1 MVNPDRLLQSFLELV
16 AIDSPSGEEEAVATE
31 VSRRLAALG
40 ATVQRDGHG
49 NVIARLAG
57 AGAPFLLSAHMDT
70 VEPGRGIRPL
80 VDGDRIHTDGSTILG
95 GDPKAGV
102 AAILE
107 GLTALHESG
116 ASHRAAEVVFSR
128 GEEVGLEGARNLDY
142 RLVTAREGIVLDG
155 EGAVSEITDAAPAQY
170 IVDIRVTGRAAH
182 AGVEPEKGLSAIR
195 IAAELLL
202 LLPQGRLDAETT
214 ANAGLFHGGSARN
227 AVPEQATISAEFR
240 SREPRRLDELV
251 RVHEEAAA
259 AVRARYPEAR
269 IDLNL
274 TRLFA
279 GYRLPA
285 EHPLLQHC
293 TRALAQ
299 IGLTPSLKP
308 SGGATDANIFAG
320 HGITAIVLGLGGHNF
335 HTTREALSITN
346 LVNSARMVEA
356 LLSVAGQ

>member
-1 MVNPDRLLQSFLELV
+1 MAAE
-16 AIDSPSGEEEAVATE
+16 IGG
-31 VSRRLAALG
+31 RLATLD

-49 NVIARLAG
+49 NLIARLAG
-57 AGAPFLLSAHMDT
+57 EGTPFLLSAHLDT

-107 GLTALHESG
+107 GLTALRESG
-116 ASHRAAEVVFSR
+116 TAHRAVEVVFSR
-128 GEEVGLEGARNLDY
+128 GEEVGLEGSRNLDY
-142 RLVTAREGIVLDG
+142 ARLTAREGIVLDG

-170 IVDIRVTGRAAH
+170 IVDITVTGRAAH

-214 ANAGLFHGGSARN
+214 ANTGQISGGSARN
-227 AVPEQATISAEFR
+227 AVPEQATIKSEFR
-240 SREPRRLDELV
+240 SRDPRRLDELV
-251 RVHEEAAA
+251 RAHEAAA
-259 AVRARYPEAR
+259 ATIRERYPEAR
-269 IDLNL
+269 IDLQL
-274 TRLFA
+274 TNLFA

-293 TRALAQ
+293 TKALAQ
-299 IGLTPSLKP
+299 IGLSPSLKP

-320 HGITAIVLGLGGHNF
+320 HGITAVVLGLGGSNF
-335 HTTREALSITN
+335 HTTREELSIAN
-346 LVNSARMVEA
+346 LLNSARMVVA
-356 LLSVAGQ
+356 LLSVAGSSD